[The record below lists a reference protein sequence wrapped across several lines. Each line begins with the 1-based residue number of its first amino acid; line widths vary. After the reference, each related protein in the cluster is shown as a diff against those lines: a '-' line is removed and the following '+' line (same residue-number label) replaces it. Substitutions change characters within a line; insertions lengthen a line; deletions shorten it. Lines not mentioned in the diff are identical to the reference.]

1 MSRVSGL
8 ETRRLHAL
16 AHEEM
21 VERRAVHAE
30 DAADTNSVQ
39 PPVVNQATDRL
50 RMDAELLCDVA
61 DADESFGLVLR
72 SRHASCNLSQ
82 VLPNCSVELRQ

>member
-1 MSRVSGL
+1 
-8 ETRRLHAL
+8 
-16 AHEEM
+16 
-21 VERRAVHAE
+21 
-30 DAADTNSVQ
+30 
-39 PPVVNQATDRL
+39 
-50 RMDAELLCDVA
+50 MDAELLCDVA